1 MSSKIYILIMT
12 RKYLLYD
19 LFSKK
24 WNYICYCHCRFTGLI
39 YIYWYIFVSFTA
51 FVEDDK
57 YNRTSIKQKS
67 KNGSDDPQKKDTE
80 EAVIESCDRE
90 HSPRRTLQHRHT
102 SNNFS
107 NQESLSKDEA
117 RRRMLSWR
125 KTTKLR
131 KSTSPIIN
139 SGSNSMDKAK
149 VPEKSSFNPKSRKR
163 GVLLGTKKSQSMV
176 KWKAY
181 CKMVCDA

>member
-1 MSSKIYILIMT
+1 MIYSVRNEITFAIVIV
-12 RKYLLYD
+12 D
-19 LFSKK
+19 LQV
-24 WNYICYCHCRFTGLI
+24 W

-51 FVEDDK
+51 FVEDNN